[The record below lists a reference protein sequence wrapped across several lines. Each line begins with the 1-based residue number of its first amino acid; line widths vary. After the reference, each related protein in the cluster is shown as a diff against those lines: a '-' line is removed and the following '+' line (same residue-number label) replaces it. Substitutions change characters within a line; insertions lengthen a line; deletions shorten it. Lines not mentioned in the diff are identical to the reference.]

1 MAKTKLVTILLV
13 FLSMV
18 FPISGHM
25 GVLFAQTLGDVSGT
39 VIGAD
44 GKPLRGVEVRL
55 INIDTDKIIA
65 SAKTDKDGSFSF
77 GGLKAGQTYKV
88 EALHGKDVN
97 SALVTASA
105 APSKPVALKLSKT
118 KGVRVLAA
126 AGKGFPTWGY
136 VLIGVAVVGGI
147 AGGIAASSGGGK
159 DRAAA
164 SPSQ

>member
-1 MAKTKLVTILLV
+1 MAKTKFVTILLV

-18 FPISGHM
+18 FPVSGHM
-25 GVLFAQTLGDVSGT
+25 ELLFAQTLGDVSGT

-44 GKPLRGVEVRL
+44 EKPLMGVEVRL

-65 SAKTDKDGSFSF
+65 SAKTDKDGLFTF

-97 SALVTASA
+97 SALVAASA
-105 APSKPVALKLSKT
+105 TPSKPVALKLSKT
-118 KGVRVLAA
+118 KGVQVLAA
-126 AGKGFPTWGY
+126 GGGFPTWGY
-136 VLIGVAVVGGI
+136 VLIGLAVVGGI

-159 DRAAA
+159 DHAPA